1 MWVFSTPNLDNYGTI
16 VVWLDNDN
24 SQVLSNTL
32 KIKNKINLIND
43 NVWICRG
50 KQPKDL
56 HDQDII
62 KYLEG

>member
-1 MWVFSTPNLDNYGTI
+1 LPNLDNYGTI

-43 NVWICRG
+43 NVWICKS
-50 KQPKDL
+50 KQPKDMSDL
-56 HDQDII
+56 DI
-62 KYLEG
+62 LEVLNGYKK